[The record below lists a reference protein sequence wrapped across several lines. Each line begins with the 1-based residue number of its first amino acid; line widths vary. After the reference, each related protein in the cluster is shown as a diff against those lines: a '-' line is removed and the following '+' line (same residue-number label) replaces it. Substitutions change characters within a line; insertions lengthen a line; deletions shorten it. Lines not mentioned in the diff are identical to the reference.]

1 MIRNRNSLLKYNSEQ
16 NTKAKIWFIDSLHG
30 EEKDSKF
37 WLYNLFYRLIFDTL
51 SISFEGGDYLM
62 EIISNLLL
70 DYSTLG
76 TDTKES
82 FSR

>member
-37 WLYNLFYRLIFDTL
+37 
-51 SISFEGGDYLM
+51 
-62 EIISNLLL
+62 
-70 DYSTLG
+70 
-76 TDTKES
+76 
-82 FSR
+82 